1 MWANWANRR
10 QGPMRVW
17 IPRA

>member
-1 MWANWANRR
+1 MWANRR

-17 IPRA
+17 IPRE